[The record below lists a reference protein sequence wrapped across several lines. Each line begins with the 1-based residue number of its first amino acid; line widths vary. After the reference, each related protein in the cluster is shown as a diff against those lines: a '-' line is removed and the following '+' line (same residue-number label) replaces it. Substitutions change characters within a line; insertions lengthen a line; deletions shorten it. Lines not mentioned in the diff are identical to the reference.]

1 MRHFINGIEIAP
13 RNLQD
18 IGVKID
24 FTERPFTLELNVDSI
39 ILPREGYDLV
49 KQHIQSQGVF
59 EGIPYEVLMNN
70 GVALQYYID
79 LTDTSTLYSDFEAV
93 VKIKKRFGKDNFFER
108 ADGVT
113 FTSMLKKGVQFDFI
127 NTPYVIVPDG
137 KTEILITLGISTF
150 ILTKELIQAI
160 RDSSTLIRDF
170 IEAVTPNVS
179 IPPTPPLGEIISLA
193 LAVVAQ
199 LVYTALVLIALIK
212 LAQQLF
218 ELIFPKIRF
227 LLSCKVRELMLKS
240 CQYLGYQFNS
250 TLFQTQYSGLTILPV
265 PLQKQKEK
273 WWQFLENDLNFA
285 FNKGVPTGQDT
296 IITVGDLFRT
306 MELTFNARTRVTNG
320 VVQIERRD
328 FWQNIST
335 ANVVPALALQD
346 KRVDQFKFNTEE
358 IWKRAYIHYEVD
370 FSDLHSA
377 DDYEGTD
384 AEYSTEPLN
393 VINDDL
399 VSIKGYNDIAIPFAL
414 GRRKNELT
422 IIEEIAKAFFK
433 FVDLNVGAF
442 GGNSNYEALI
452 QNRIGVLQVSQQ
464 FFSTTKLLYIIGN
477 SGKQPE
483 NYLSFIGA
491 PAVYN
496 SQHVINEITNNDY
509 KFYENL
515 RTKITENDFVNLLN
529 NNFVEIEGEDAEILQ
544 LEYIDERSL
553 TVISYKQRFDY
564 TTGKVTI
571 ETINE

>member
-24 FTERPFTLELNVDSI
+24 FTERPFTLELNVDNI
-39 ILPREGYDLV
+39 ILSREGYELV

-79 LTDTSTLYSDFEAV
+79 LTDTSTIYSDFEAV

-113 FTSMLKKGVQFDFI
+113 FTSMIKKGVQFDFI
-127 NTPYVIVPDG
+127 ETPYVIVPDG

-150 ILTKELIQAI
+150 VLTKELIQAI
-160 RDSSTLIRDF
+160 KDSSTLIRDF

-179 IPPTPPLGEIISLA
+179 VPPTPPLGEIISLA
-193 LAVVAQ
+193 LALVAQ
-199 LVYTALVLIALIK
+199 LIYTALVLVALIK

-240 CQYLGYQFNS
+240 CEYLGYQFNS
-250 TLFQTQYSGLTILPV
+250 TLFQTQYSGLSILPV

-358 IWKRAYIHYEVD
+358 IWKRAYIHYQVD

-393 VINDDL
+393 VINADL
-399 VSIKGYNDIAIPFAL
+399 VSIKGYNDIGIPFAL
-414 GRRKNELT
+414 GRRKNDLT

-433 FVDLNVGAF
+433 FVDLNIGAF

-491 PAVYN
+491 PSIYN
-496 SQHVINEITNNDY
+496 AQHIINEITNNDY

-515 RTKITENDFVNLLN
+515 RTKITENDFVNLLD

-564 TTGKVTI
+564 ATGKVII